1 MYLLYASIIILF
13 IFLVIVL
20 FHVRSLELKVAALTE
35 ATKNHAHDLPYLID
49 HAQNLTVAVNE
60 ISRYLVEQDETGK
73 QLEHFLS
80 LYTGPITK
88 A

>member
-1 MYLLYASIIILF
+1 MYLLYALIIILF
-13 IFLVIVL
+13 IMLVTAL
-20 FHVRSLELKVAALTE
+20 FHIRALELRLTE
-35 ATKNHAHDLPYLID
+35 LTEVTNNHAHDLPYLIE
-49 HAQNLTVAVNE
+49 HAQNLTIAVNE